1 LRPLRIPSHIEDAI
15 GEEGGERAV
24 VIIIFADLVILETAA
39 ERPQQQDRAAKLL
52 RGHVLLDATHEEP
65 VEPIA
70 ADLHGGLRTRQV
82 LVDRRCLRLNDLVG
96 LGRRVAAYARRMR
109 GERKRTPGLLD

>member
-1 LRPLRIPSHIEDAI
+1 
-15 GEEGGERAV
+15 
-24 VIIIFADLVILETAA
+24 
-39 ERPQQQDRAAKLL
+39 
-52 RGHVLLDATHEEP
+52 
-65 VEPIA
+65 
-70 ADLHGGLRTRQV
+70 